1 MGGGS
6 RRTVSRASRLTP
18 LEGSVIVDCDDPGE
32 LVRVVLE
39 GSSDCDDRR
48 ELVRAGVASRVRS
61 SFRRLSRA
69 WKVVVVDC

>member
-6 RRTVSRASRLTP
+6 RRTVSRASRLTR
-18 LEGSVIVDCDDPGE
+18 LEGSVTVDCDDPGE
-32 LVRVVLE
+32 LVLE
-39 GSSDCDDRR
+39 GSADCDDSR
-48 ELVRAGVASRVRS
+48 ELVRAGVLSRVLS